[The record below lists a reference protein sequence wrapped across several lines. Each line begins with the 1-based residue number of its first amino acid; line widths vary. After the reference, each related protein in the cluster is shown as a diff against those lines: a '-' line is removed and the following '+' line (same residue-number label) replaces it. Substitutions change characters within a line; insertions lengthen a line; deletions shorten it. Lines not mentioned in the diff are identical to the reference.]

1 MTASSARPQVAV
13 FGTGS
18 WGTAFSSVLAEA
30 GCTVRMWGKFA
41 DEVDDINRTRTSA
54 RYLPHLLLP
63 ESISATTDP
72 GEALEGAAIGVLAV
86 PAQSVRAN
94 FADWGHLVPSDIVL
108 VSLMKGL
115 EKGTSLRMSEV
126 VQQSCDIPADQ
137 IAVVSGP
144 NIAREIAA
152 KEPAATT
159 VASSSLATAHFVA
172 DACHTSYFRP
182 YVHDDVVGAASIEQ
196 HGVAIDEDSTAW
208 LLYTSGTTG
217 FPKGATLSHH
227 NILNNGY
234 FVAEG
239 LRYTELDRVWGL
251 RSKFYEHFMQDYN
264 ASIERLDP
272 VTVELCRLRMA
283 TLNGSAL
290 DLSLRY
296 EPAVA
301 AGLTEEKVKALPNYS
316 KSPLFT
322 ERERRCLEFAELY
335 VIQSRLLTVASF
347 FFMS

>member
-182 YVHDDVVGAASIEQ
+182 YVHDDVVGAELGGCVKNVIALASGMTEGLGLGHSVTAAVITRGLSEMRALGEAMGAHPATFAGLAGVGDLVVTCLSPHSRNSTFGRNLGRGLTVDEVVALTKQ
-196 HGVAIDEDSTAW
+196 TAEGVASCGAMRDLAAHHGVAMPIVDNVTAVV
-208 LLYTSGTTG
+208 
-217 FPKGATLSHH
+217 H
-227 NILNNGY
+227 
-234 FVAEG
+234 EG
-239 LRYTELDRVWGL
+239 RT
-251 RSKFYEHFMQDYN
+251 
-264 ASIERLDP
+264 
-272 VTVELCRLRMA
+272 
-283 TLNGSAL
+283 
-290 DLSLRY
+290 
-296 EPAVA
+296 A
-301 AGLTEEKVKALPNYS
+301 A
-316 KSPLFT
+316 
-322 ERERRCLEFAELY
+322 EFAE
-335 VIQSRLLTVASF
+335 VILAMLTTNSA
-347 FFMS
+347 

>member
-1 MTASSARPQVAV
+1 
-13 FGTGS
+13 
-18 WGTAFSSVLAEA
+18 
-30 GCTVRMWGKFA
+30 MWGKFA

-182 YVHDDVVGAASIEQ
+182 YVHDDVVGAELGGCVKNVIALASGMTEGLGLGHSVTAAVITRGLSEMRALGEAMGAHPATFAGLAGVGDLVVTCLSPHSRNSTFGRNLGRGLTVDEVVALTKQ
-196 HGVAIDEDSTAW
+196 TAEGVASCGAMRDLAAHHGVAMPIVDNVTAVV
-208 LLYTSGTTG
+208 
-217 FPKGATLSHH
+217 H
-227 NILNNGY
+227 
-234 FVAEG
+234 EG
-239 LRYTELDRVWGL
+239 RT
-251 RSKFYEHFMQDYN
+251 
-264 ASIERLDP
+264 
-272 VTVELCRLRMA
+272 
-283 TLNGSAL
+283 
-290 DLSLRY
+290 
-296 EPAVA
+296 A
-301 AGLTEEKVKALPNYS
+301 A
-316 KSPLFT
+316 
-322 ERERRCLEFAELY
+322 EFAE
-335 VIQSRLLTVASF
+335 VILAMLTTNSA
-347 FFMS
+347 

>member
-1 MTASSARPQVAV
+1 VTASSARPQVAV

-182 YVHDDVVGAASIEQ
+182 YVHDDVVGAELGGCVKNVIALASGMTEGLGLGHSVTAAVITRGLSEMRALGEAMGAHPATFAGLAGVGDLVVTCLSPHSRNSTFGRNLGRGLTVDEVVALTKQ
-196 HGVAIDEDSTAW
+196 TAEGVASCGAMRDLAAHHGVAMPIVDNVTAVV
-208 LLYTSGTTG
+208 
-217 FPKGATLSHH
+217 H
-227 NILNNGY
+227 
-234 FVAEG
+234 EG
-239 LRYTELDRVWGL
+239 RT
-251 RSKFYEHFMQDYN
+251 
-264 ASIERLDP
+264 
-272 VTVELCRLRMA
+272 
-283 TLNGSAL
+283 
-290 DLSLRY
+290 
-296 EPAVA
+296 A
-301 AGLTEEKVKALPNYS
+301 A
-316 KSPLFT
+316 
-322 ERERRCLEFAELY
+322 EFAE
-335 VIQSRLLTVASF
+335 VILAMLTTNS
-347 FFMS
+347 S

>member
-182 YVHDDVVGAASIEQ
+182 YVHDDVVGAELGGCVKNVIALASGMTEGLGLGHSVTAAVITRGLSEMRALGEAMGAHPATFAGLAGVGDLVVTCLSPHSRNSTFGRNLGRGLTVDEVVALTKQ
-196 HGVAIDEDSTAW
+196 TAEGVASCGAMRDLAAHHGVAMPIVDNVTAVV
-208 LLYTSGTTG
+208 
-217 FPKGATLSHH
+217 H
-227 NILNNGY
+227 
-234 FVAEG
+234 EG
-239 LRYTELDRVWGL
+239 RT
-251 RSKFYEHFMQDYN
+251 
-264 ASIERLDP
+264 
-272 VTVELCRLRMA
+272 
-283 TLNGSAL
+283 
-290 DLSLRY
+290 
-296 EPAVA
+296 A
-301 AGLTEEKVKALPNYS
+301 A
-316 KSPLFT
+316 
-322 ERERRCLEFAELY
+322 EFAE
-335 VIQSRLLTVASF
+335 VILAMLTTNS
-347 FFMS
+347 S

>member
-72 GEALEGAAIGVLAV
+72 EEALEGAAIGVLAV

-182 YVHDDVVGAASIEQ
+182 YVHDDVVGAELGGCVKNVIALASGMTEGLGLGHSVTAAVITRGLSEMRALGEAMGAHPATFAGLAGVGDLVVTCLSPHSRNSTFGRNLGRGLTVDEVVALTKQ
-196 HGVAIDEDSTAW
+196 TAEGVASCGAMRDLAAHHGVAMPIVDNVTAVV
-208 LLYTSGTTG
+208 
-217 FPKGATLSHH
+217 H
-227 NILNNGY
+227 
-234 FVAEG
+234 EG
-239 LRYTELDRVWGL
+239 RT
-251 RSKFYEHFMQDYN
+251 
-264 ASIERLDP
+264 
-272 VTVELCRLRMA
+272 
-283 TLNGSAL
+283 
-290 DLSLRY
+290 
-296 EPAVA
+296 
-301 AGLTEEKVKALPNYS
+301 AG
-316 KSPLFT
+316 
-322 ERERRCLEFAELY
+322 EFAE
-335 VIQSRLLTVASF
+335 VILAMLTTNS
-347 FFMS
+347 S

>member
-182 YVHDDVVGAASIEQ
+182 YVHDDVVGAELGGCVKNVIALASGMTEGLGLGHSVTAAVITRGLSEMRALGEAMGAHPATFAGLAGVGDLVVTCLSPHSRNSTFGRNLGRGLTVEEVVALTKQ
-196 HGVAIDEDSTAW
+196 TAEGVASCGAMRDLAAHHGVAMPIVDNVTAVV
-208 LLYTSGTTG
+208 
-217 FPKGATLSHH
+217 H
-227 NILNNGY
+227 
-234 FVAEG
+234 EG
-239 LRYTELDRVWGL
+239 RT
-251 RSKFYEHFMQDYN
+251 
-264 ASIERLDP
+264 
-272 VTVELCRLRMA
+272 
-283 TLNGSAL
+283 
-290 DLSLRY
+290 
-296 EPAVA
+296 
-301 AGLTEEKVKALPNYS
+301 AG
-316 KSPLFT
+316 
-322 ERERRCLEFAELY
+322 EFAE
-335 VIQSRLLTVASF
+335 VILAMLTTNS
-347 FFMS
+347 S